1 MKELALQIE
10 GVGKIIPPNNEIPT
24 GGLTTLSKILTVGV
38 NFIFIA
44 AILLTLVFLL
54 YGGFLWMTSEGNKQT
69 LENAR
74 KTLTFAIIGLVI
86 VLLSFAIINGISYFF
101 NIPLLPQVP

>member
-1 MKELALQIE
+1 MKYFALEIP
-10 GVGKIIPPNNEIPT
+10 GVGKINPPNTEIPT
-24 GGLTTLSKILTVGV
+24 GGLITLSKILTVGV
-38 NFIFIA
+38 EFIFVA
-44 AILLTLVFLL
+44 AILLSLAFLI

-74 KTLTFAIIGLVI
+74 KTLTFSIIGLVI
-86 VLLSFAIINGISYFF
+86 VLLSFAVINGLSYFF

>member
-1 MKELALQIE
+1 MKYFALEIP

-24 GGLTTLSKILTVGV
+24 GGLTKLSEIFKVGV
-38 NFIFIA
+38 NFMFIA
-44 AILLTLVFLL
+44 AVLLTLAFLL
-54 YGGFLWMTSEGNKQT
+54 YGGFLWITSEGNKQT

-74 KTLTFAIIGLVI
+74 KTLTFAIVGLAL
-86 VLLSFAIINGISYFF
+86 VLLSFFAINLISYFF